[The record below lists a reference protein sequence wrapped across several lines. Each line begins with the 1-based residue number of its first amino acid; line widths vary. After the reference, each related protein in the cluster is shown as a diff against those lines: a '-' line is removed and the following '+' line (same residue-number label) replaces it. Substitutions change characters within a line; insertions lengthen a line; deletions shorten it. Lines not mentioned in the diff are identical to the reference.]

1 MRKHRWSWALLAGGL
16 ALAGCSGNVIGP
28 DNQLEVTN
36 ATDDFQLQATALD
49 NISQTLSYLWQN
61 TGTGANVDQSG
72 SVTAGSATLTILD
85 QTGAQVY
92 VSSLASTG
100 SFQTS
105 AGLAGTWTI
114 RVEMDGMSGA
124 LNFRVQKP

>member
-1 MRKHRWSWALLAGGL
+1 MQRHLWSWTLLAGGL

-36 ATDDFQLQATALD
+36 ATDNFQLQATALD

-61 TGTGANVDQSG
+61 TGTSANVDQSG

>member
-1 MRKHRWSWALLAGGL
+1 MQRHLWSWTLLAGSL

-36 ATDDFQLQATALD
+36 ATDNFQLQATALD

-61 TGTGANVDQSG
+61 TGTSANVDQSG

>member
-1 MRKHRWSWALLAGGL
+1 MRTHRWSWAWLAGGL

-61 TGTGANVDQSG
+61 TGTSASVDQSG

-92 VSSLASTG
+92 VASLASTG